1 MPSLAITGR
10 WLGARPP
17 VTAIW
22 IAIEL
27 KLAKPQSAKVTI
39 ARLRSAQRRGVHL
52 AEVDEGDE
60 FVEHELGAEQA
71 ARGPRLV
78 PRHADQEH
86 DRLEDV
92 ADEPL
97 EAEVGDADQVA
108 EAAEQAVGERDQGD
122 EGEHHRADRDREL
135 DAGLRALRG
144 GHDDVGGLHAFL
156 ERLGDVDLGVL
167 DRVGVAPDR
176 RA

>member
-1 MPSLAITGR
+1 MPSFAITGR

-27 KLAKPQSAKVTI
+27 KLAKPHKAKVTI
-39 ARLRSAQRRGVHL
+39 SRLRWLKRRRVHL

-60 FVEHELGAEQA
+60 LVEDELGAEQA
-71 ARGPRLV
+71 ARGPSLP
-78 PRHADQEH
+78 PRYADQEH

-92 ADEPL
+92 ADDPL
-97 EAEVGDADQVA
+97 EAEVRNSDQIA
-108 EAAEQAVGERDQGD
+108 EAAEQPVGERHQGD
-122 EGEHHRADRDREL
+122 EREHHRADRDGEL
-135 DAGLRALRG
+135 DAGLGALRR

-156 ERLGDVDLGVL
+156 ERLGDIDLGVL
-167 DRVGVAPDR
+167 GLVRRPPDR
-176 RA
+176 PA